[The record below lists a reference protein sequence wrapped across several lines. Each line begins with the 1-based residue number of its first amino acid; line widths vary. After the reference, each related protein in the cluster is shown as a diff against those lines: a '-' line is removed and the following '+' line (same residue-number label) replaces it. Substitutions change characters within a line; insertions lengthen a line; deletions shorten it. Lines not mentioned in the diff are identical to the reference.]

1 MLREG
6 DDVQVQLIS
15 QWLSASELAP
25 VVGGALIAAA
35 TVIAAIAMRGLGH
48 KIALALSRWSGL
60 GIRTQ
65 VFEIIRRPLWVSVAL
80 VGVLVEVQW
89 LSPPGSVADL
99 VAGAARSA
107 LVIIWIVVLGRI
119 HRLACARLRGYY
131 PGASEFLR
139 LTENVGVAAIGV
151 VGGLMVLAVWQINLS
166 PLLASAGLAGV
177 IVALAAKDT
186 LGNFFGGISVFLD
199 HPFKPGDYIVL
210 NTGERGKV
218 VDIGLRS
225 TRILT
230 RDDVLISVPNSVV
243 VSTKIINE
251 SAPDPRIRVRVKASV
266 AYSSDVDQV
275 EELLLEV
282 AHANPLVLSEP
293 EPRVRFR
300 AFGDSS
306 LDFELLCWTA
316 YPKDQGRLVHELNGA
331 ILKAFNRAGV
341 VFPFPQR
348 DVYVHHVY
356 DQPRHCNL
364 AGTVE
369 EAISSEGTAQRGAE
383 SDTEEEITR
392 SRSASVYSSQRHD

>member
-1 MLREG
+1 MS
-6 DDVQVQLIS
+6 LIV
-15 QWLSASELAP
+15 QWLSELEIAP
-25 VVGGALIAAA
+25 IVGGALIAAG
-35 TVIAAIAMRGLGH
+35 TVIAAIVIRGLGRR
-48 KIALALSRWSGL
+48 IALALSRWSGL

-65 VFEIIRRPLWVSVAL
+65 VFDIIRRPLWVSVAL

-89 LSPPGSVADL
+89 LLPPPSVDVL
-99 VAGAARSA
+99 VSGAARSA
-107 LVIIWIVVLGRI
+107 LVIIWIIVLGRI
-119 HRLACARLRGYY
+119 HRLACSRLRGYY

-139 LTENVGVAAIGV
+139 LTENVGIAAIGV
-151 VGGLMVLAVWQINLS
+151 IGGLMVLAVWQINLS

-199 HPFKPGDYIVL
+199 HPFKPGDYVVL
-210 NTGERGKV
+210 DSKERGKV

-230 RDDVLISVPNSVV
+230 RDDVLISVPNSLM
-243 VSTKIINE
+243 VSTKIVNE
-251 SAPDPRIRVRVKASV
+251 SAPYSRMRVRIKVSV

-282 AHANPLVLSEP
+282 ARANPLVLSEP

-306 LDFELLCWTA
+306 LNFELLCWTA
-316 YPKDQGRLVHELNGA
+316 YPKDKGRLVHELNGA
-331 ILKAFNRAGV
+331 VFKVFNKAGI

-348 DVYVHHVY
+348 DVYVHHIS
-356 DQPRHCNL
+356 DQASHR
-364 AGTVE
+364 E
-369 EAISSEGTAQRGAE
+369 RSEGISVEGKAPQGVERT
-383 SDTEEEITR
+383 TEEEVGFPR
-392 SRSASVYSSQRHD
+392 NAGSHSSQ